1 MQSRRNLLKSSLTVA
16 LASAFGKALPET
28 QQPSQAQAI
37 AIPAEPFP
45 TGPETTAMI
54 AAVSPVY
61 DQWASQTLAQ
71 RRASVQGLLNAIG
84 QYKQAAAAN
93 QILELA
99 DPTTIS
105 QLESAET
112 QPVNFLQMEALEL
125 ELLEVTSP
133 GVPFDQK
140 PINEILI
147 AKFLA
152 VLVGLSKA
160 ELEELM
166 KIFVAEFGTLFSS
179 LADALKRKA
188 WDEAKAIIKAIINL
202 LKGSVGKKIVGKFG
216 REFLEKLLKAIGK
229 KFLGLIGL
237 LLFAYELGAALNA
250 QKD

>member
-1 MQSRRNLLKSSLTVA
+1 
-16 LASAFGKALPET
+16 LASVFGKALPET
-28 QQPSQAQAI
+28 QQPVQAQAI

-54 AAVSPVY
+54 AAITPIY

-71 RRASVQGLLNAIG
+71 RRASVQGLLNALG
-84 QYKQAAAAN
+84 QYKQAAASN

-99 DPTTIS
+99 DPTSIT

-133 GVPFDQK
+133 GIPFAQK
-140 PINEILI
+140 PINEVLI

-152 VLVGLSKA
+152 VLVGLSKT

-166 KIFVAEFGTLFSS
+166 KIFVAEFGTLFNS
-179 LADALKRKA
+179 LADAIKRKA
-188 WDEAKAIIKAIINL
+188 WEEVKAIIKAIINL
-202 LKGSVGKKIVGKFG
+202 LKGSVGKKIIGKFG
-216 REFLEKLLKAIGK
+216 KEFFEKLMKAIGK
-229 KFLGLIGL
+229 KLLGVIGL
-237 LLFAYELGAALNA
+237 LILAYELGAALNA